1 MPTALIIG
9 AGPNIGKASAE
20 TFSAAGYQVAV
31 ASRTQKLDAK
41 YRYYA
46 FDASKPE
53 TVPTLFEKVTADL
66 GVPSVVIYISAAGHI
81 SPPENPFDFELDEF
95 RNSADVNMTS
105 PYYAAREAV
114 RGFEKLGPSGL
125 GPSGGSFLFVGNGL
139 NLTAVPGFMTFAMH
153 KGATAHMIHHLAL
166 TEYEGK
172 PYKFYYLDERHAD
185 GTYVTSDISGTGHAE
200 EFLKL
205 AKDSKQAPW
214 NYIFVS
220 GKGYTQFPHV
230 ESAPWKP

>member
-20 TFSAAGYQVAV
+20 TFSAAGYHVAV

-41 YRYYA
+41 FRYYA

-66 GVPSVVIYISAAGHI
+66 GSPSVVIYISAAGHV

-125 GPSGGSFLFVGNGL
+125 GPEGGLISVRW
-139 NLTAVPGFMTFAMH
+139 
-153 KGATAHMIHHLAL
+153 KR
-166 TEYEGK
+166 
-172 PYKFYYLDERHAD
+172 FYYLDEKHAD

-205 AKDSKQAPW
+205 AKDSKQGPW
-214 NYIFVS
+214 NYTFVS

>member
-66 GVPSVVIYISAAGHI
+66 GAPSVVIYISLFFHFSIIALFSFGINYPTGAAGHV

-125 GPSGGSFLFVGNGL
+125 GPEGGSFLFVGNGL
-139 NLTAVPGFMTFAMH
+139 NLTAVPGFMTFA
-153 KGATAHMIHHLAL
+153 
-166 TEYEGK
+166 
-172 PYKFYYLDERHAD
+172 
-185 GTYVTSDISGTGHAE
+185 
-200 EFLKL
+200 
-205 AKDSKQAPW
+205 SK
-214 NYIFVS
+214 
-220 GKGYTQFPHV
+220 
-230 ESAPWKP
+230 